1 MENEL
6 TKMKQD
12 VKNIDCI
19 SFELVASISTWNQ
32 IKYENEVK
40 LQIFE
45 KNYRDII
52 NYKSNPMQKPNLH
65 NQISKY

>member
-1 MENEL
+1 
-6 TKMKQD
+6 MKQD
-12 VKNIDCI
+12 IKDIYYI
-19 SFELVASISTWNQ
+19 SYELVASISTWNQ
-32 IKYENEVK
+32 IKHENKIK

-52 NYKSNPMQKPNLH
+52 NYKWNPMQKPNLH